1 MEYNKQTLIDRY
13 TKYLDKMCKE
23 LDFYQPFYSAYDT
36 EDVYG
41 GWKKSYEMEEDG
53 CWFANGCTRFVMGD
67 DYCDYVIKFQRNFDE
82 IDYGAIE
89 CSIYRDAVA
98 AGYGDKFV
106 WCDHLMD
113 YQVPGEENEEIKVY
127 VYKYAQCSYDM
138 ISDDS
143 YDYHFRSYCEQE
155 GLDMNS
161 DDARDE
167 WYNRDG
173 DYTST
178 RAMLEFAEN
187 FWNMA
192 REDLIAFVDFLSE
205 HHVNDLH
212 CGNWGYD
219 DNMLVLTDY
228 AGYGEFSERS
238 DIKNVCRY
246 W

>member
-1 MEYNKQTLIDRY
+1 MKYNKQAVIDRY
-13 TKYLDKMCKE
+13 TQYLDKMCKE
-23 LDFYQPFYSAYDT
+23 LSFYKVFYEAYDV
-36 EDVYG
+36 EDAVA
-41 GWKKSYEMEEDG
+41 GWKQSYVMEDDG
-53 CWFANGCTRFVMGD
+53 CWFASGCTRFVMGD

-82 IDYGAIE
+82 IDYGIIE
-89 CSIYRDAVA
+89 YNIYRDAVA

-113 YQVPGEENEEIKVY
+113 YKVPNEENEIIKVY

-155 GLDMNS
+155 GLDADS
-161 DDARDE
+161 DDARE
-167 WYNRDG
+167 EYHTRDG

-187 FWNMA
+187 FWHMT
-192 REDLIAFVDFLSE
+192 RDELTAFVYFLSE

-219 DNMLVLTDY
+219 DNLLVLTDY
-228 AGYGEFSERS
+228 AGYGEFCERS
-238 DIKNVCRY
+238 DIKHYAFR
-246 W
+246 

>member
-1 MEYNKQTLIDRY
+1 MEYNKQAVIDRY
-13 TKYLDKMCKE
+13 TQYLDKMCRE
-23 LDFYQPFYSAYDT
+23 LDFYHTFYEAYDV
-36 EDVYG
+36 EDAVA
-41 GWKKSYEMEEDG
+41 GWKQSYVMEDNG

-67 DYCDYVIKFQRNFDE
+67 DYCDYVIKFQRPFDE
-82 IDYGAIE
+82 IDYGIIE
-89 CSIYRDAVA
+89 YNIYRDAVA

-113 YQVPGEENEEIKVY
+113 YKVPDEENEIIKVY
-127 VYKYAQCSYDM
+127 VYKYVQCSYDM

-155 GLDMNS
+155 GLDADS
-161 DDARDE
+161 DDARE
-167 WYNRDG
+167 EYYTRDG

-187 FWNMA
+187 FWHMT
-192 REDLIAFVDFLSE
+192 REDLVDFVEFLSE

-228 AGYGEFSERS
+228 AGYGEFRDRS
-238 DIKNVCRY
+238 DIKYYAFR
-246 W
+246 

>member
-1 MEYNKQTLIDRY
+1 MEYNKQAIVDRY

-23 LDFYQPFYSAYDT
+23 LNFYRSFYSAYDT

-41 GWKKSYEMEEDG
+41 SWDKSYKMEDDD
-53 CWFANGCTRFVMGD
+53 CWFASGCTRFVMGD
-67 DYCDYVIKFQRNFDE
+67 GYCDYVIKFQRNFDT
-82 IDYGAIE
+82 IDYGEIEYNIYQDAI
-89 CSIYRDAVA
+89 A
-98 AGYGDKFV
+98 AGYGDKFI

-113 YQVPGEENEEIKVY
+113 YKVPNEENEIIKVY

-155 GLDMNS
+155 GLDADS
-161 DDARDE
+161 DDAREE
-167 WYNRDG
+167 WYDRDG

-178 RAMLEFAEN
+178 RAMLEFAGN
-187 FWNMA
+187 FWHMDS
-192 REDLIAFVDFLSE
+192 EQMSKFIDFLSE

-219 DNMLVLTDY
+219 DNLLVLTDY
-228 AGYGEFSERS
+228 AGYGRFSDRT
-238 DIKNVCRY
+238 DIKCCVFR
-246 W
+246 